1 MFLMSTLVRNEET
14 PLNTIGSLG
23 AVPPELKKAYISGDY
38 APVQKCTDP
47 TAKDLNPIHGNIREF
62 VEYFR
67 STGQIREHWS
77 ELECSCA
84 CECKFGF
91 PYSRSS
97 SMAPSIRKRRN
108 H

>member
-1 MFLMSTLVRNEET
+1 MGGVLDSVPDLIREAALENGMRNEET

-62 VEYFR
+62 VEFR
-67 STGQIREHWS
+67 YQPTSMGSILTAQYLGIDAY
-77 ELECSCA
+77 ELD
-84 CECKFGF
+84 G
-91 PYSRSS
+91 
-97 SMAPSIRKRRN
+97 
-108 H
+108 